1 MGRFKVKKQS
11 TFIDMTAMSDVTVLL
26 LTFFML
32 TSSFVKKEPIKVN
45 TPGSFSEIKIPETNI
60 LTITIEPTG
69 KIFMTMDKKGDLM
82 STLDLMV
89 DKYGVSG
96 LTIAEKTRFGIA
108 PAFGVPMNQIRSY
121 LALNE
126 EKQEEF
132 LKSKENKGIPCDS
145 TNNEFKDWI
154 SSAREVNPDL
164 RIAIKADATTS
175 YSVIKNVMNS
185 LQDIQ
190 ENRYNLITALK
201 GEE

>member
-1 MGRFKVKKQS
+1 
-11 TFIDMTAMSDVTVLL
+11 
-26 LTFFML
+26 
-32 TSSFVKKEPIKVN
+32 
-45 TPGSFSEIKIPETNI
+45 
-60 LTITIEPTG
+60 
-69 KIFMTMDKKGDLM
+69 
-82 STLDLMV
+82 
-89 DKYGVSG
+89 
-96 LTIAEKTRFGIA
+96 
-108 PAFGVPMNQIRSY
+108 MNQIRSY

-185 LQDIQ
+185 LQDIK